1 MRCEKVI
8 KNTTIIIINGE
19 YWIHIQYINDQYTK
33 QETNKNIRFP
43 TGHWQNIN
51 HECTGINVTLLSP
64 FFYFLYLLRM
74 RSRNIAIVHVKL
86 SC

>member
-51 HECTGINVTLLSP
+51 HECITQTLLSP